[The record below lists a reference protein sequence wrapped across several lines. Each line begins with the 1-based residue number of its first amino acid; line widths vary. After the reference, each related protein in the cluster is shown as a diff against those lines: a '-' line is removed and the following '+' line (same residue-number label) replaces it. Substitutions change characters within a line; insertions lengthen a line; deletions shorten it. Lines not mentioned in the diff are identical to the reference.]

1 MYIMVLY
8 MYIVVYLWPIA
19 VVLNVQTH
27 FSVSTYLL
35 YCCKVLC
42 KALQSLSFRE
52 DSPEVVKS

>member
-1 MYIMVLY
+1 MVLY